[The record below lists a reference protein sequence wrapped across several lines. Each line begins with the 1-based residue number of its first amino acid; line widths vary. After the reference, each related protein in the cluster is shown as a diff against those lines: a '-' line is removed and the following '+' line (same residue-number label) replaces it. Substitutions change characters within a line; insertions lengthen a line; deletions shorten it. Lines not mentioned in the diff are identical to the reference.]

1 MAISKTQPMRSAEIA
16 LVDTV
21 NAQGDT
27 LTLHQQSINTLAEG
41 LADEISDRELADTA
55 LGNRIGAE
63 EQARAQ
69 ADAAEAQARAQADAD
84 ISAIIGEGFTPQNT
98 IANSLSVTNQQVL
111 LLGQEVDTN
120 VDAIEDL
127 QAFDANIKIGK
138 IDDILVPANDSIS
151 TSYVFS
157 DPFPDDAACILLAQV
172 ITDELATLFT
182 YTLIDCTYSGFSY
195 SIANSDADP
204 HTVALGFVAVNVN
217 TI

>member
-16 LVDTV
+16 LVDAV
-21 NAQGDT
+21 NEFTED
-27 LTLHQQSINTLAEG
+27 LASEISNRK
-41 LADEISDRELADTA
+41 LADNA
-55 LGNRIGAE
+55 LGERIDAE
-63 EQARAQ
+63 TQARV
-69 ADAAEAQARAQADAD
+69 DADAD
-84 ISAIIGEGFTPQNT
+84 INAIIGDGFTPQNT
-98 IANSLSVTNQQVL
+98 IANSLSATNQQVL
-111 LLGQEVDTN
+111 LLGQD
-120 VDAIEDL
+120 VDANTNAIAAL

-138 IDDILVPANDSIS
+138 IADIVVPANDSIS
-151 TSYVFS
+151 TSYVFGE
-157 DPFPDDAACILLAQV
+157 PFPDDAACILLAQV